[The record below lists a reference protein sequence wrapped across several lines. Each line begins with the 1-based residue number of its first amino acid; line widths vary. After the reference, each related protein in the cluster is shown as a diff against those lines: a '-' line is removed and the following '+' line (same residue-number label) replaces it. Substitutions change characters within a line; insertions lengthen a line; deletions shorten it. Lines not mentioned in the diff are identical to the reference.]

1 MYTKF
6 KTLLVLISFSGLA
19 ACGDTALEQAVI
31 GAGAG
36 AGTAAV
42 LDGNLLTGA
51 AVGAA
56 GNLIYCQ
63 TKKGKNC

>member
-1 MYTKF
+1 MYSIRIF
-6 KTLLVLISFSGLA
+6 CAGALLAGLA
-19 ACGDTALEQAVI
+19 ACGDTIGEQAVI
-31 GAGAG
+31 GGAAG

-56 GNLIYCQ
+56 GNVLYCQ
-63 TKKGKNC
+63 QNPGDCN

>member
-1 MYTKF
+1 MRIK
-6 KTLLVLISFSGLA
+6 LIALMLAAAGGLA
-19 ACGDTALEQAVI
+19 ACGDTPAEQALY

-42 LDGNLLTGA
+42 FNGNVLAGA

-56 GNLIYCQ
+56 GNLIYCEENP
-63 TKKGKNC
+63 GRC

>member
-1 MYTKF
+1 MQINLKAI
-6 KTLLVLISFSGLA
+6 LLLGSLGPLA

-36 AGTAAV
+36 AGTAAI

-56 GNLIYCQ
+56 GNLLYCQ
-63 TKKGKNC
+63 TKKKRC

>member
-1 MYTKF
+1 MRIRKF
-6 KTLLVLISFSGLA
+6 ALIFAAAGGLA
-19 ACGDTALEQAVI
+19 ACGDTPTEQALY

-42 LDGNLLTGA
+42 LDGNILGGA

-63 TKKGKNC
+63 ENPGKC